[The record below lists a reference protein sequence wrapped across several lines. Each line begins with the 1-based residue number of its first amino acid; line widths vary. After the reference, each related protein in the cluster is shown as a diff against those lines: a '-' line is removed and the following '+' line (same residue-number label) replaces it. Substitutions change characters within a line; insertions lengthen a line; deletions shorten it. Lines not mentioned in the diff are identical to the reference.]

1 MNTSSSLWVSLGL
14 LIALGFRHGMDP
26 DHIAA
31 VDGLTRMR
39 YKANAYWSARL
50 AGFQFACGH
59 SLTILLATL
68 IFYWQGIQ
76 LPQWL
81 DAIGLWVSTVFL
93 LWLAAANLRQCWSG
107 RAHMHVTGPVQSM
120 ILRAMGPLAHPMGV
134 GFAFAISFDSLAQA
148 GLMAAK
154 GHELGGLGMIVL
166 LAFCFG
172 VGMMLADT
180 GNGLVMHWLVRRS
193 DNLANQAGRWISGV
207 IACMALLVVVV
218 SHGSQHMP
226 ALETLWDAWG
236 GWIGLGVTASML
248 CVYGWSRWHLGAD
261 VKTPHVR
268 AHGTVEAGH
277 HSAPPFVTH

>member
-68 IFYWQGIQ
+68 FFYWQGIQ

-148 GLMAAK
+148 DPD
-154 GHELGGLGMIVL
+154 
-166 LAFCFG
+166 F
-172 VGMMLADT
+172 
-180 GNGLVMHWLVRRS
+180 S
-193 DNLANQAGRWISGV
+193 
-207 IACMALLVVVV
+207 
-218 SHGSQHMP
+218 
-226 ALETLWDAWG
+226 
-236 GWIGLGVTASML
+236 
-248 CVYGWSRWHLGAD
+248 
-261 VKTPHVR
+261 
-268 AHGTVEAGH
+268 
-277 HSAPPFVTH
+277 